1 MGSTLA
7 ALKWVLEGSIQN
19 KPRWMVPAGGV
30 RVCLIPGMRARLW
43 GKASLTLA
51 GVS

>member
-19 KPRWMVPAGGV
+19 KPRWMVPAAGV
-30 RVCLIPGMRARLW
+30 R
-43 GKASLTLA
+43 
-51 GVS
+51 GVLDSWDEG